1 MPAQYDAL
9 GNYVGDYE
17 DVQYAGT
24 PPSQEQVQAD
34 AAAYDQGGGSYT
46 SASPQSFRE
55 SENNSMDSL
64 AASQAAENNYGDFTY
79 GSSALVSQDAP
90 KDSGSS
96 TDSTTGKNEQVGSG
110 SNPSSDNSSETN
122 SSENVG
128 RESSYTSGSNSNSGN
143 IFGSGFQSALQT
155 GLRAGLQAGYQSV
168 GRILAGMGETAVAPG
183 PSGQGYNPE
192 KYSSGRKNPL
202 NQYSSFNCL
211 YTLACI
217 STAQQNSGNFNPAQL
232 RNIVCRT
239 QGDWKKDNHVKVPGF
254 GSYDYIID
262 DLIIATIPAMNPA
275 TGNAFATKIT
285 FKVTEPYSLGLF
297 FLALQ
302 EGAKAG
308 GYGNFREASYL
319 LMIEFQGYRDGGAP
333 FVDHS
338 LTRLIPIKFVTIKLR
353 ASMSGSAYECEAIPY
368 NEVAFREP
376 FSSTTK
382 ELTVNGADVNTVLN
396 NIKIALQQQAQGTKS
411 VDAVDK
417 IDIQF
422 PEKWNLPYGTGN
434 MISKSVIYKDYND
447 AGQVKFPD
455 GNAVFDKVKQIYNN
469 SKVKIDK
476 EKNFQFNVGT
486 KIQDMIS
493 AIVMR
498 SDFIVKQLLGNNG
511 VGSILMDPKGM
522 VNWFR
527 IETRVMDG
535 AYSKSLGR
543 QIRTMIFRVVPYQV
557 HVSRFMP
564 PNAKAPGYQALNQSA
579 IRVYEY
585 LYTGQNTDIIAL
597 DLEFN
602 MAFYAALPGDA
613 TSRTGS
619 DNSQVTLDGSG
630 KPVTVKYDALSSS
643 GDTRDGNRSAAVV
656 GDNIIPKN
664 EGTGS
669 NDSKTIQG
677 KTLEALLTQP
687 GDMVELQ
694 MQVRG
699 DPYYLPSSGM
709 GNIIKQPAAG
719 AAGYN
724 LLEDGS
730 MNYQSGE
737 TDIVIVIRTPID
749 LNPKTGLYKFSKT
762 VDELSGL
769 FMITEVESKFN
780 HNKFTQTIKCF
791 RRSAQLG
798 SGSGIKNVLF

>member
-1 MPAQYDAL
+1 MPAQYDAM
-9 GNYVGDYE
+9 GNYTGDFE

-24 PPSQEQVQAD
+24 PPSQEQIQS
-34 AAAYDQGGGSYT
+34 AAEDSDRGGGGYT

-55 SENNSMDSL
+55 SENASMDSL
-64 AASQAAENNYGDFTY
+64 ANSQAAENNYGDVTF
-79 GSSALVSQDAP
+79 GSSALVGQDPANT
-90 KDSGSS
+90 SGSS
-96 TDSTTGKNEQVGSG
+96 SDNTTGNNEQVGSG
-110 SNPSSDNSSETN
+110 SSSGSSGNTSESN
-122 SSENVG
+122 NSENVG
-128 RESSYTSGSNSNSGN
+128 RGSSYTSGSNSNAGN
-143 IFGSGFQSALQT
+143 LFGSGFQSL
-155 GLRAGLQAGYQSV
+155 

-202 NQYSSFNCL
+202 NQYASLSCL
-211 YTLACI
+211 FTLACI
-217 STAQQNSGNFNPAQL
+217 TTAQQNSGKFDPSKL
-232 RNIVCRT
+232 KNIVCRT
-239 QGDWKKDNHVKVPGF
+239 QGDWQKDNHVKVPDF

-262 DLIIATIPAMNPA
+262 DLIVASIPAMNTA

-308 GYGNFREASYL
+308 GYSNFREASYL
-319 LMIEFQGYRDGGAP
+319 LMIEFQGYRDGGAS

-338 LTRLIPIKFVTIKLR
+338 LTRLIPIKFVSIKLR

-376 FSSTTK
+376 FSSSIK
-382 ELTVNGADVNTVLN
+382 DFTVSGADVMTAVTNLKT
-396 NIKIALQQQAQGTKS
+396 ALQQQAQGTKS

-422 PEKWNLPYGTGN
+422 PEKWNVPTGSGN
-434 MISKSVIYKDYND
+434 IISKSTIYQDYND

-455 GNAVFDKVKQIYNN
+455 NNAVFDKVKQIYNN

-476 EKNFQFNVGT
+476 EKNFQFTSGT
-486 KIQDMIS
+486 KIQEMIS

-498 SDFIVKQLLGNNG
+498 SDFITKQLLGSNG
-511 VGSILMDPKGM
+511 SGSGSILMDPKGM
-522 VNWFR
+522 INWFR
-527 IETRVMDG
+527 IETRVIDG
-535 AYSKSLGR
+535 TDSKALGR

-557 HVSRFMP
+557 HVSKFLP
-564 PNAKAPGYQALNQSA
+564 PNAKAPGYQVLNQSA

-602 MAFYAALPGDA
+602 MSFYAALPGDA
-613 TSRTGS
+613 TGRTGS
-619 DNSQVTLDGSG
+619 DNSQITMDGSG
-630 KPVTVKYDALSSS
+630 KPVTLNYDALPAG
-643 GDTRDGNRSAAVV
+643 GDTRDGNKSAALV
-656 GDNIIPKN
+656 GDDSIPKN
-664 EGTGS
+664 SGTGS
-669 NDSKTIQG
+669 NDAKTIQG

-687 GDMVELQ
+687 GDLVNLE

-719 AAGYN
+719 EAGYN
-724 LLEDGS
+724 MLEDGS

-749 LNPKTGLYKFSKT
+749 LDPKTGLYKFSKT

-769 FMITEVESKFN
+769 FVITEVESKFN
-780 HNKFTQTIKCF
+780 HNKFTQTIKCY
-791 RRSAQLG
+791 RREAQLG
-798 SGSGIKNVLF
+798 SGSGVKNVFF